1 MRRAGI
7 GDHWG
12 TLPPDP
18 QSHPSRRILIVDD
31 HDGFR
36 RSAARTLSGEG
47 WTVVGEAGDGETAL
61 RVAES
66 CDPDVV
72 LLDVGLPDISG
83 IEVARRLHQRAPE
96 LALVVTS
103 THDRADYGELALAS
117 GARGFVSKL
126 DLSGS
131 ALEALVES

>member
-1 MRRAGI
+1 V
-7 GDHWG
+7 
-12 TLPPDP
+12 PPDSDRNGSP
-18 QSHPSRRILIVDD
+18 RRILIVDD

-47 WTVVGEAGDGETAL
+47 WNVVGEAGDGETAL

-83 IEVARRLHQRAPE
+83 IEVARRLHERSPE

-126 DLSGS
+126 DLSGR